1 MTFTSEF
8 RPFDGNKI
16 AAFKEL
22 FCDTIFKVSN
32 DMKLTPYAVLD
43 LGKYRTPEEL
53 RYNITID
60 DIKNDLFRTKTIPVI
75 PGQIGDRLYMHN
87 FSDKDTYTLYYDI
100 AEKQLAYVQFIY
112 PENSFELPEEAYFTP
127 KYISNDNRY
136 LIDWEQPEN
145 DNNPVL
151 ILVEP

>member
-1 MTFTSEF
+1 
-8 RPFDGNKI
+8 
-16 AAFKEL
+16 
-22 FCDTIFKVSN
+22 
-32 DMKLTPYAVLD
+32 
-43 LGKYRTPEEL
+43 
-53 RYNITID
+53 
-60 DIKNDLFRTKTIPVI
+60 
-75 PGQIGDRLYMHN
+75 MHN

-127 KYISNDNRY
+127 RYISNDNRY

-151 ILVEP
+151 ILVEPSCRISSIGTINKTRPQQGLFDNKSS

>member
-1 MTFTSEF
+1 MTFTYEF

-60 DIKNDLFRTKTIPVI
+60 DIKTTCS
-75 PGQIGDRLYMHN
+75 GQRQSPHTWQIETGLYMHN

-100 AEKQLAYVQFIY
+100 AGEAISLCTIPI

>member
-1 MTFTSEF
+1 
-8 RPFDGNKI
+8 
-16 AAFKEL
+16 
-22 FCDTIFKVSN
+22 
-32 DMKLTPYAVLD
+32 
-43 LGKYRTPEEL
+43 
-53 RYNITID
+53 
-60 DIKNDLFRTKTIPVI
+60 
-75 PGQIGDRLYMHN
+75 
-87 FSDKDTYTLYYDI
+87 
-100 AEKQLAYVQFIY
+100 LAYVQFIY

>member
-1 MTFTSEF
+1 
-8 RPFDGNKI
+8 
-16 AAFKEL
+16 
-22 FCDTIFKVSN
+22 
-32 DMKLTPYAVLD
+32 
-43 LGKYRTPEEL
+43 
-53 RYNITID
+53 
-60 DIKNDLFRTKTIPVI
+60 
-75 PGQIGDRLYMHN
+75 MHN

-145 DNNPVL
+145 DNNRVL
-151 ILVEP
+151 IFVEP

>member
-1 MTFTSEF
+1 MTFTYEF

-87 FSDKDTYTLYYDI
+87 FSDTRKTHLNFPKKPI
-100 AEKQLAYVQFIY
+100 
-112 PENSFELPEEAYFTP
+112 SLPNT
-127 KYISNDNRY
+127 S
-136 LIDWEQPEN
+136 QTTT
-145 DNNPVL
+145 VT
-151 ILVEP
+151 